1 MLISKT
7 QSLGREDGEW
17 MDERRIVNRY
27 RVQLEKRNNF

>member
-7 QSLGREDGEW
+7 QSLGRKDGEG

-27 RVQLEKRNNF
+27 RAQLEKRNNF